1 MNSIKMK
8 NNGITSVLIIA
19 ADILIIQL
27 TVFIVL
33 GISSVDMKT
42 AEAISFFKAEILF
55 TFCNIIISMFLNLYN
70 VSFKKTSEA
79 TACEF
84 IACIASGFAALVY
97 AMVNQS
103 FAFTGAKPFYILP
116 VFVITSTMIMILWRI
131 ILNNLIVRFR
141 KKTLLLVVEP
151 KREDIDLAKKIKYA
165 NPKWFDSWYISVDPD
180 DEESLEEIINLEYPK
195 YDSILI
201 TQKLPE
207 KVKKRLVSEAIS
219 QKKDLYVVP
228 NLYEIYITKYYLM
241 QFDDTMTF
249 LIKPLALTMW
259 QRIIK
264 RTLDIV
270 MSLAGIIVLSPIM
283 LITAAAIKL
292 DSEGKAIYSQERVT
306 ADKKIFNIYKFRTMV
321 ENAEKMTGP
330 KLASENDDRIT
341 KVGRILR
348 KYRIDELPQLFNIIK
363 GDMSLVGPRP
373 ERPVFVERFCEEFPE
388 YDKRFIVKAGLT
400 GYAQTYGKYDTGV
413 RDKLLYDLLYIREYS
428 ILLDLK
434 IIFLTIKTVI
444 MHNG

>member
-8 NNGITSVLIIA
+8 NNGITSIFIIT

-33 GISSVDMKT
+33 GISSVGMKT
-42 AEAISFFKAEILF
+42 AEILSFFNAERLF

-79 TACEF
+79 AACEF
-84 IACIASGFAALVY
+84 IACIVSGFVSLTY
-97 AMVNQS
+97 AILNKNIAFMVETT
-103 FAFTGAKPFYILP
+103 AYILP
-116 VFVITSTMIMILWRI
+116 LFIVIVSAVMILWRI
-131 ILNNLIVRFR
+131 TLNNLIVKLR
-141 KKTLLLVVEP
+141 KKTRLLVVEP

-180 DEESLEEIINLEYPK
+180 DASSVDEIINREYPK

-207 KVKKRLVSEAIS
+207 KVKKRLISEAIS
-219 QKKDLYVVP
+219 CKKDLYVVP

-241 QFDDTMTF
+241 QFDDTMAF
-249 LIKPLALTMW
+249 LIKPFSLTIR
-259 QRIIK
+259 QKFVK
-264 RTLDIV
+264 RTLDIIL
-270 MSLAGIIVLSPIM
+270 SLIGIIILSPIM
-283 LITAAAIKL
+283 LITAAVIKL
-292 DSEGKAIYSQERVT
+292 DSKGKVIYSQERVT
-306 ADKKIFNIYKFRTMV
+306 ADRKIFKIYKFRTMV

-330 KLASENDDRIT
+330 KFADENDERIT
-341 KVGRILR
+341 KVGRFLR
-348 KYRIDELPQLFNIIK
+348 KYRIDEIPQLFNIIK
-363 GDMSLVGPRP
+363 GDMSIVGPRP
-373 ERPVFVERFCEEFPE
+373 ERPMFVEKFCNEFPE

-428 ILLDLK
+428 LLLDLK
-434 IIFLTIKTVI
+434 IIFLTIKTVL